1 MERRNLN
8 AWEDEAVHSAV
19 KATGRKRLVIAGFLT
34 EATSRRRL
42 RQLALERA
50 HDCNADFRVGVEGK
64 PRLFGMKYSALAEKQ
79 F

>member
-1 MERRNLN
+1 MERRNMN

-42 RQLALERA
+42 RQLGL
-50 HDCNADFRVGVEGK
+50 
-64 PRLFGMKYSALAEKQ
+64 SALMTVTQTSELESKGNRDCSG
-79 F
+79 